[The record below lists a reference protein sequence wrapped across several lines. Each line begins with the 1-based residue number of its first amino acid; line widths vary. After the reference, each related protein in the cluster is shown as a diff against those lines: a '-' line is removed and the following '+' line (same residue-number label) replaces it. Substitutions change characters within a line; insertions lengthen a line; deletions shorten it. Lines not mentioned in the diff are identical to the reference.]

1 MKKLLTL
8 FLALLMLLTLVACQ
22 GGEGDEE
29 TTPKPADTT
38 LEPDEETTTA
48 KETTAKETTAKE
60 TTTAVET
67 TTEPPV
73 EIPVVPEGL
82 MVFFEDFDS
91 YVNTEGNDA
100 VMALIGWKIR
110 NISDGALTDNTGV
123 FSIENG
129 ALKYINYN
137 DGAIEG
143 KDSYVLIRDSDYMA
157 PCAQGSYTVQYD
169 VKYIG
174 SKNSE
179 RYAVIILNYDGYN
192 SYNSAHIRIA
202 GSGNNQVRFFGTWS
216 HYESPG
222 EYYAA
227 DKTDGDGSSS
237 IIYKLTG
244 ANYDSTVYALKDKWL
259 SIRYQASYN
268 EGPTVYIR
276 DNSQAGADF
285 VCVSKADS
293 NAAGF
298 LYWGEIESYAVA
310 LKLGATIDGYLDNV
324 AIWTGLGDMPTDK
337 STGAYEAAIA
347 AYLAEVQK
355 Q

>member
-8 FLALLMLLTLVACQ
+8 ILALLMLLTLVACQ
-22 GGEGDEE
+22 GGEDDKE
-29 TTPKPADTT
+29 TVGTT
-38 LEPDEETTTA
+38 TAGPDGETTTA

-67 TTEPPV
+67 TTEPAV
-73 EIPVVPEGL
+73 EIPVVQEGL

-110 NISDGALTDNTGV
+110 NTSDGAFKDNTGS

-129 ALKYINYN
+129 ALKYINIVV
-137 DGAIEG
+137 GG
-143 KDSYVLIRDSDYMA
+143 QDSYILILDDDYMT
-157 PCAQGSYTVQYD
+157 PCAQGDYTVQYD
-169 VKYIG
+169 VKYIDAG
-174 SKNSE
+174 NSE

-202 GSGNNQVRFFGTWS
+202 GSGNNQVRYFGSWYT
-216 HYESPG
+216 YDVPG
-222 EYYAA
+222 PYYAA
-227 DKTDGDGSSS
+227 DKADGDGSST
-237 IIYKLTG
+237 IINKLTG
-244 ANYDSTVYALKDKWL
+244 ANYDSNVWALKDKWIT
-259 SIRYQASYN
+259 IRYQANYN

-276 DNSQAGADF
+276 DNSQAGSDF

-293 NAAGF
+293 AAGGIF
-298 LYWGEIESYAVA
+298 YWNEIPNYAVA

-324 AIWTGLGDMPTDK
+324 AIWTGLGDIPADK

-355 Q
+355 